1 MPLELDTRQRAM
13 LREMGVHV
21 WLPESTPAVD
31 FQPEVQ
37 VAKPSPM
44 VRTAT
49 PPPPV
54 ASLRTLTPAAAPLSV
69 PPTQPGEALTLDAM
83 DWQMSRTGRGNFKNL
98 FGCLKYFID
107 LTT

>member
-49 PPPPV
+49 PPPV
-54 ASLRTLTPAAAPLSV
+54 ASLRTLTPAAAPPS
-69 PPTQPGEALTLDAM
+69 
-83 DWQMSRTGRGNFKNL
+83 SGNTASI
-98 FGCLKYFID
+98 YTAPA
-107 LTT
+107 TTPSF